1 MTAAGARSFDHE
13 TGPERGNKPKQAR
26 GLEAYPYDPMLRP
39 ETQRGLDRL
48 RCVSDR
54 ALAAM
59 LYELFQVAERNTA
72 EAAAAAQRHARVRE
86 QLRQLANRALEG
98 DLGPKASELARAAL
112 LDERGS
118 HINDEGALRHF
129 ARAFRELQR
138 LDAVANE
145 ASAQDPGEP

>member
-1 MTAAGARSFDHE
+1 MAATAARSFDHE
-13 TGPERGNKPKQAR
+13 TGPKRGDKPKQAC
-26 GLEAYPYDPMLRP
+26 GVEAYPYDPLLRP
-39 ETQRGLDRL
+39 ETQLGLDRL

-54 ALAAM
+54 ALAAV
-59 LYELFQVAERNTA
+59 LYELFQVAEQNTS
-72 EAAAAAQRHARVRE
+72 EAAARARQHARVRE
-86 QLRQLANRALEG
+86 QLQQLANRALEG

-118 HINDEGALRHF
+118 RINDDRALRHF

-145 ASAQDPGEP
+145 ASAQDPGEA